1 MGKRILLAC
10 KDVPGWGGAST
21 VLYLLFERMQRDGFD
36 VAYVNL
42 VGASEEAFVRRQFG
56 DRFANPRGLDSVHT
70 CILEE
75 PFWGA
80 HGPLGALIATLSPDL
95 LLGFGFIAALLLR
108 LAAPRLP
115 VVFMTAGS
123 RELQRLI
130 EAGAVSDFMGFQRS
144 VARGVTFPV
153 APESRERQAAE
164 GADLIIAHSP
174 VVRCAFEQLL
184 PPTAGKI
191 YANTISIADF
201 VYAEAEELSGLRL
214 PAAQRDIDVI
224 FVASSWKR
232 PIKNYALV
240 RQIASRCD
248 GVRVHIIGEVERE
261 CPSARHHGIVAR
273 RADLYGLLGRA
284 RTLVCPSLL
293 DAAPAVLFEASAM
306 GCNVVASPNCGNWQ
320 LCNSRLVADHGTRGE
335 FLSKI
340 ELSLGGPYTDNR
352 ERFRGGYADLVD
364 TLSVF

>member
-42 VGASEEAFVRRQFG
+42 VGASEEAFVRRKFG
-56 DRFANPRGLDSVHT
+56 ERFGNPRGLDNVHT
-70 CILEE
+70 CILDE
-75 PFWGA
+75 PFWRKSA
-80 HGPLGALIATLSPDL
+80 SLGDLIAAYSPDL
-95 LLGFGFIAALLLR
+95 LLGFGYIAAWLMR
-108 LAAPRLP
+108 QAAPRLP

-130 EAGAVSDFMGFQRS
+130 EAGAVSDFMGFRRS
-144 VARGVTFPV
+144 IARGVTFPV
-153 APESRERQAAE
+153 APENRERQAAE
-164 GADLIIAHSP
+164 GADLIVAHSP
-174 VVRCAFEQLL
+174 IVRFVFEQLL
-184 PPTAGKI
+184 PPAAVKI
-191 YANTISIADF
+191 YANTISVADL
-201 VYAEAEELSGLRL
+201 VYAEAEEFSDLRL
-214 PAAQRDIDVI
+214 PLAQRDVDVI
-224 FVASSWKR
+224 FVASSWTR

-248 GVRVHIIGEVERE
+248 GWRVHIVGEIDRE
-261 CPSARHHGIVAR
+261 CPSVRHHGIVAR

-284 RTLVCPSLL
+284 KTLVCPSLL

-320 LCNSRLVADHGTRGE
+320 LCHPRLVVERGTRAE

-340 ELSLGGPYTDNR
+340 ELSLGSPYTDNR